1 MTTGEWIGL
10 VLQVVATGAAAAAA
24 IAAWRSVVGVSEERK
39 ADARWRA
46 GEHLKHIHALIT
58 EWSLAYFQDRGHALV
73 VLMALRSEVQVITDL
88 EGPLPRCLE
97 LANTD
102 ASTIMPDDVSGLAG
116 GAIDEV
122 EAAQVRVWKGHTVDP
137 S

>member
-24 IAAWRSVVGVSEERK
+24 IAAWRSVVAVSKERK

-46 GEHLKHIHALIT
+46 AEHLKHIHALIT
-58 EWSLAYFQDRGHALV
+58 EWSQNAVHDRRHAFA
-73 VLMALRSEVQVITDL
+73 VLMALRSEVHVVTEL
-88 EGPLPRCLE
+88 EGPLPRCMA

-102 ASTIMPDDVSGLAG
+102 ASTIMPDDVSGLAE
-116 GAIDEV
+116 GAINEV
-122 EAAQVRVWKGHTVDP
+122 EAAQVRVWKGHTVDL